1 MTSIIS
7 NNESKKQMLES
18 RIDCFFSQ
26 FNISKMLLKCNFYK
40 QSGIHCTVVLKELFS
55 LVFHGKNLFR
65 TLAVQ
70 SEELSFKKNTAYRF
84 LNDSRFN
91 WEKLIRMI
99 MTHLIL
105 LIDRLTEKNRQSV
118 LIFDDSLFSRNR
130 SKKVELLA
138 KVFDHTSHKF
148 CKGFRML
155 TLGWSDG
162 NTFLPISFNL
172 LSSTKDENVLCGA
185 KTVDKRTLAYK
196 RRVQARQ
203 STLDVM
209 LTLLRGAK
217 DIPAKFVLFDS
228 WFTMPKTVVRVKKEN
243 RDVIGMI
250 RITEKFHYQYQGQW
264 QNVKDIYKKIKSA
277 SNAKNIIGSA
287 CVKLREDKTATSD
300 EFIDARIVFV
310 KDRRSDNWLALL
322 CTDLSVSEEEIVRI
336 YGKRWD
342 IEVFFKVCKSYLS
355 LAKEYQGRS
364 YDMQVAATSIVFLR
378 YAMLSQEARN
388 ATDDRTLGDLFYYL
402 REELADIKL
411 SHSLMLLVDTLRQV
425 LSQLPL
431 LSQEMATEI
440 MNSFLNAIPHPIK
453 EKLLLCA

>member
-1 MTSIIS
+1 
-7 NNESKKQMLES
+7 
-18 RIDCFFSQ
+18 
-26 FNISKMLLKCNFYK
+26 
-40 QSGIHCTVVLKELFS
+40 
-55 LVFHGKNLFR
+55 
-65 TLAVQ
+65 
-70 SEELSFKKNTAYRF
+70 
-84 LNDSRFN
+84 
-91 WEKLIRMI
+91 
-99 MTHLIL
+99 
-105 LIDRLTEKNRQSV
+105 
-118 LIFDDSLFSRNR
+118 
-130 SKKVELLA
+130 LLA

-250 RITEKFHYQYQGQW
+250 RITEKIHYQYQGQW
-264 QNVKDIYKKIKSA
+264 QNVKDIYKKIKLA

-287 CVKLREDKTATSD
+287 CVKIREDKTATSD

-431 LSQEMATEI
+431 LSQEMANEI

>member
-1 MTSIIS
+1 MTNIIS
-7 NNESKKQMLES
+7 DLSGNEQMIQS
-18 RIDCFFSQ
+18 RIDRFFSQ
-26 FNISKMLLKCNFYK
+26 LNLSKMLLKCNFYK
-40 QSGIHCTVVLKELFS
+40 GSGISCTIVMKELFS
-55 LVFHGKNLFR
+55 LVFHGKNLYR
-65 TLAVQ
+65 TLSVQ
-70 SEELSFKKNTAYRF
+70 NEDLSFKKNTAYRF

-91 WEKLIRMI
+91 WERLLRLI
-99 MTHLIL
+99 MTRLIL
-105 LIDRLTEKNRQSV
+105 LIDRLTDKTRQSV

-162 NTFLPISFNL
+162 NTFLPVSFNL
-172 LSSTKDENVLCGA
+172 LSSPKDENVLCEA

-196 RRVQARQ
+196 RRVRARQ

-209 LTLLRGAK
+209 LTMLRDAK
-217 DIPAKFVLFDS
+217 DIPAKYVLFDS
-228 WFTMPKTVVRVKKEN
+228 WFTMPKTVIRIKREK

-250 RITEKFHYQYQGQW
+250 RITEKIHYQYQGQW
-264 QNVKDIYKKIKSA
+264 QNVKDIYQKINRS
-277 SNAKNIIGSA
+277 SDSKNIVGSA
-287 CVKLREDKTATSD
+287 CVKLREEKTATSD
-300 EFIDARIVFV
+300 KFIDARIVFI
-310 KDRRSDNWLALL
+310 KDRHSDNWLAVL
-322 CTDLSVSEEEIVRI
+322 CTDLSISEEEIIRI

-378 YAMLSQEARN
+378 YAMLSTEARN

-411 SHSLMLLVDTLRQV
+411 SQSLMLLVDTLRQV

-431 LSQEMATEI
+431 LSQEMANEI
-440 MNSFLNAIPHPIK
+440 MNTFLNSIPKPLK
-453 EKLLLCA
+453 QKLLLCA